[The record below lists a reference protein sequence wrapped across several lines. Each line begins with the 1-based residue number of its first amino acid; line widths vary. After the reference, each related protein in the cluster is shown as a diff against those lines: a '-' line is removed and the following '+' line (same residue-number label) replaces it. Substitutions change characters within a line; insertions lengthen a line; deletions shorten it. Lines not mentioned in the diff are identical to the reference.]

1 MFERVQLLLRTVQ
14 HLFELVSQRAQ
25 RWPNAIALGAQ
36 EGLGWRTLDSR
47 ALLAQVDGLAQQL
60 AERGVT
66 PADRVVLWTPSGLGT
81 PVYLFALWK
90 LGAIAVPFDRDM
102 NPHAAQAI
110 VGSVEPRLVILG
122 HEQRPGWAPPDA
134 VEWWEP
140 KAATSSQP
148 WQPPDEELAAI
159 FFTSGTTGQPKGC
172 MISHANLCSQVAA
185 FADRIPLDEHCRL
198 ASILPLSHLFELTC
212 GLLYPLSRG
221 AAIHY
226 IPSRRGADVVRVLS
240 EQRITHMMAVPQ
252 LLMLMGNA
260 LEQRLQSR
268 LPPTLYRVLN
278 RLADRAPM
286 AVRRKLFF
294 MVHRQIGGNLRLL
307 AAGGAA
313 LPIETQRLWERLGVD
328 IIQGYGTSECSP
340 VVACGLPR
348 RTPAGSVGPSLPGV
362 DVRLSGEGQ
371 LLVHGPNVMRGYWKD
386 PAKTAE
392 VLSAD
397 GWYAT
402 GDLARVDERGDIWL
416 QGRARDLIV
425 LPSGLNVWPQD
436 VEDAL
441 RAEPAVQDAAV
452 LAVPTSSGG
461 ARLHAYL
468 IPAHPTDRASDPQ
481 SLLARANT
489 RLATHQRVSTASWWP
504 EADFPRTTTLKVRR
518 HLLPLPTEE
527 VAAAVHAAPPIE
539 GDPIAEVVAGV
550 GHVSSVTETQSL
562 AELGI
567 DSLAIVELVV
577 QLEEK
582 TGRALNEG
590 SLSTEMT
597 VAALREVVA
606 KAPLAEERSAAELET
621 TQPLPVP
628 RWFYAHGAIARPILT
643 APFDLLYRAGIP
655 HTVVLGR
662 ENLRGL
668 SNGFVLAG
676 NHRSFADMPLIRVGL
691 ARSPAKHFSRRLV
704 VAALAEGEGWRS
716 PLARYTA
723 AAFGLYPLD
732 RQAQRESSL
741 RRLAE
746 LARLG
751 NAVLIFPQGT
761 HARPSDE
768 RGDPPAVRFK
778 TGVAHV
784 AEALSA
790 PVVPFGLAGTEEAM
804 PPFLDDFKGPVIAG
818 VPAAIKRTTLA
829 IAFGPPQRREEGET
843 AQQFTERLERL
854 AYGLAAQ
861 ADAARG
867 SLDLGGRGSPRR
879 A

>member
-1 MFERVQLLLRTVQ
+1 MQLLLRSVQ
-14 HLFELVSQRAQ
+14 HLYELVRQRAQ
-25 RWPNAIALGAQ
+25 RWPGAVALGAQ

-47 ALLAQVDGLAQQL
+47 TFLAQVDGLAQQL
-60 AERGVT
+60 AERGV
-66 PADRVVLWTPSGLGT
+66 ASGDRVVLWTPSGLRT

-90 LGAIAVPFDRDM
+90 LGAISVPFDRDM
-102 NPHAAQAI
+102 NPNAAQAI
-110 VGSVEPRLVILG
+110 MQSVEPRVVLLG
-122 HEQRPGWAPPDA
+122 YEQHPSWAPASA

-140 KAATSSQP
+140 KATPSADP

-172 MISHANLCSQVAA
+172 MISHVNLCSQVGA
-185 FADRIPLDEHCRL
+185 FADRIPLDDNCRL

-226 IPSRRGADVVRVLS
+226 IPSRRGGDVVRVLA

-268 LPPTLYRVLN
+268 LPAAVYGALN
-278 RLADRAPM
+278 GLADRVSIA
-286 AVRRKLFF
+286 ARRRLFF
-294 MVHRQIGGNLRLL
+294 MVHRQIGGHLRLM

-328 IIQGYGTSECSP
+328 VIQGYGTSECSP
-340 VVACGLPR
+340 VIACGEPR
-348 RTPAGSVGPSLPGV
+348 RTPAGSVGPPLPGV
-362 DVRLSGEGQ
+362 EVRLSDEGE
-371 LLVHGPNVMRGYWKD
+371 LLARGPNVMRGYWKD
-386 PAKTAE
+386 PTRTAE
-392 VLSAD
+392 VLSPD

-402 GDLARVDERGDIWL
+402 GDLARIDDQGAIWL

-425 LPSGLNVWPQD
+425 LPSGMNVWPQD

-441 RAEPAVQDAAV
+441 RADAAVQDAAV
-452 LAVPTSSGG
+452 LAVPTSGGG

-468 IPAHPTDRASDPQ
+468 IPARPTDRASDPQ

-504 EADFPRTTTLKVRR
+504 EADFPRTSTLKVRR
-518 HLLPLPTEE
+518 HMLPLPTED
-527 VAAAVHAAPPIE
+527 AATAAHAPPPIE
-539 GDPIAEVVAGV
+539 GDPVAEAVAGV
-550 GHVSSVTETQSL
+550 AHLTSVVETQSL
-562 AELGI
+562 SELGI

-582 TGRALNEG
+582 TGRALQEG
-590 SLSTEMT
+590 AFSTEMT
-597 VAALREVVA
+597 VAAVREIVESS
-606 KAPLAEERSAAELET
+606 PLAEDRGAADLDSA
-621 TQPLPVP
+621 QPLPIP
-628 RWFYAHGAIARPILT
+628 RWFYAHGAAARPVLT
-643 APFDLLYRAGIP
+643 APFDLLYRASIP
-655 HTVVLGR
+655 RTVVLGS
-662 ENLRGL
+662 EHLSGL
-668 SNGFVLAG
+668 QSGFVLAG

-691 ARSPAKHFSRRLV
+691 ARSPARRFSRRMV

-716 PLARYTA
+716 PFAKYAA

-732 RQAQRESSL
+732 RHTQRESSL
-741 RRLAE
+741 RRLAD

-768 RGDPPAVRFK
+768 VGNPPAVRFK

-784 AEALSA
+784 AEALAA

-804 PPFLDDFKGPVIAG
+804 PAFVDDFKGPVIAG
-818 VPAAIKRTTLA
+818 VPLALKRTTLA
-829 IAFGPPQRREEGET
+829 IAFGPPQKPAEGES

-854 AYGLAAQ
+854 SFGLAAD
-861 ADAARG
+861 AEAARKQ
-867 SLDLGGRGSPRR
+867 PP
-879 A
+879 